1 MVGSIVVLEPA
12 QYEAWINGGST
23 GPLSA
28 TGEKI
33 FAELGCS
40 TCHRSDTQGRG
51 PNLHGVF
58 GSPVQLEDGRTVTA
72 DENYVRECIL
82 DPGAKRVKGFQPIM
96 PTFQGL
102 VSEEQVNALV
112 AYIKSISTA
121 KPGNAVEKSR
131 TSASTAAPAV
141 RENAQP
147 DIQRNAQSKGSQVR

>member
-1 MVGSIVVLEPA
+1 
-12 QYEAWINGGST
+12 
-23 GPLSA
+23 
-28 TGEKI
+28 
-33 FAELGCS
+33 
-40 TCHRSDTQGRG
+40 
-51 PNLHGVF
+51 
-58 GSPVQLEDGRTVTA
+58 
-72 DENYVRECIL
+72 
-82 DPGAKRVKGFQPIM
+82 M